1 MLHPTEGQKI
11 LEVASILCYNKY
23 NIEYRRKVGR
33 TGAGKQFERCSLR
46 FFFSLLS
53 SKRAGSNDCVQLHP
67 PAGSSRRKDFPM
79 NEQNATNEPMNNQTA
94 EQNLEKDA
102 ACQEKKFTQ
111 ADVDRIV
118 KERLRRR
125 DEAKEKAQNE
135 QFAAMQAEV
144 TKRENRLAC
153 REYLLD
159 KRYPAGLLEIID
171 TTDPNEFKAKAD
183 KAFSLFGPQRHFTP
197 PLRSTEPEGG
207 YFDTAEHSAFTSAKK
222 HKPKTFPPLYDEE

>member
-1 MLHPTEGQKI
+1 
-11 LEVASILCYNKY
+11 
-23 NIEYRRKVGR
+23 
-33 TGAGKQFERCSLR
+33 
-46 FFFSLLS
+46 
-53 SKRAGSNDCVQLHP
+53 
-67 PAGSSRRKDFPM
+67 M
-79 NEQNATNEPMNNQTA
+79 NERNFTSEPMNTQPAAQNA
-94 EQNLEKDA
+94 ENDA
-102 ACQEKKFTQ
+102 AAQEKKFTQ

-135 QFAAMQAEV
+135 QFAAMQADV

-159 KRYPAGLLEIID
+159 KRYPAELLEIID

-183 KAFSLFGPQRHFTP
+183 KACSLFGPQQHFTP
-197 PLRSTEPEGG
+197 PLRSTEPTDG
-207 YFDTAEHSAFTSAKK
+207 YFDNAEHSAFTSAKK

>member
-1 MLHPTEGQKI
+1 
-11 LEVASILCYNKY
+11 
-23 NIEYRRKVGR
+23 
-33 TGAGKQFERCSLR
+33 
-46 FFFSLLS
+46 
-53 SKRAGSNDCVQLHP
+53 
-67 PAGSSRRKDFPM
+67 M
-79 NEQNATNEPMNNQTA
+79 NEQNFTNEPMNTQPAAQNA
-94 EQNLEKDA
+94 ENDA
-102 ACQEKKFTQ
+102 AAQEKKFTQ

-159 KRYPAGLLEIID
+159 KRYPAGLLDVID

-183 KAFSLFGPQRHFTP
+183 KACSLFGTQHSFTP
-197 PLRSTEPEGG
+197 PLRSTEPSDG
-207 YFDTAEHSAFTSAKK
+207 YFDAAEHGAFTSIQK
-222 HKPKTFPPLYDEE
+222 HKPKPFPPRHDEE

>member
-1 MLHPTEGQKI
+1 
-11 LEVASILCYNKY
+11 
-23 NIEYRRKVGR
+23 
-33 TGAGKQFERCSLR
+33 
-46 FFFSLLS
+46 
-53 SKRAGSNDCVQLHP
+53 
-67 PAGSSRRKDFPM
+67 M

-207 YFDTAEHSAFTSAKK
+207 YFDTAEHSEFTSAKK